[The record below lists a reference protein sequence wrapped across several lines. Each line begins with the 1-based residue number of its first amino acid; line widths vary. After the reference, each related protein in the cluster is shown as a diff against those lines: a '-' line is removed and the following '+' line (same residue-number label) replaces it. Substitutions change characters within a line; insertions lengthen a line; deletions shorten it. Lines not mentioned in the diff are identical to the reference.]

1 MFKHFHQVVEEGI
14 AKNLHYGI
22 QLSVSVEDQNFEEAF
37 GTIDQ
42 NTPLQAD
49 DTLCWLSAAKPI
61 TAVGILILQEQNSLS
76 IDETLGEIL
85 PQFQESHHASIPL
98 RQLLTHTSSLREVP
112 VNWPQASWPEI
123 LVTIANSEP
132 VENWSEDQSAAYLPS
147 SSWFL
152 LGSVIE
158 QRSGQSYVD
167 FIQQEILDPVGMN
180 QTRCIADSTHASS
193 AHEVLLYDRV
203 KGQLVLSPLLGR
215 MKALSPSPGS
225 SFRGPAADLRLFFD
239 MLRSQGKGEFG
250 QVISQ
255 ASIEQMVQRHRQGR
269 VDQTLQH
276 IVDYG
281 LGVII
286 DSNEYGP
293 QTVPYGFGTECS
305 SKTFGHGGSQCAIA
319 FADPVRERSVVI
331 IANGRPGEGQHQKR
345 FRQLLEALELD
356 LKSLS

>member
-1 MFKHFHQVVEEGI
+1 MFNRFQQVVEEGI
-14 AKNLHYGI
+14 AKNLHYGV
-22 QLSVSVEDQNFEEAF
+22 QLSVSVEDQIFDEAF

-42 NTPLQAD
+42 NIPLQAED
-49 DTLCWLSAAKPI
+49 SLCWLSAAKPI
-61 TAVGILILQEQNSLS
+61 TAVGILILQEHNSLS

-85 PQFQESHHASIPL
+85 PQFQNSQHASIPL
-98 RQLLTHTSSLREVP
+98 RKLLTHSSSLREVP
-112 VNWPQASWPEI
+112 VHWPEASWPQI
-123 LVTIANSEP
+123 LETIANSQP
-132 VENWSEDQSAAYLPS
+132 VENWSEDKSAAYLPS
-147 SSWFL
+147 TSWFL

-167 FIQQEILDPVGMN
+167 FIQQEILDPIGMK
-180 QTRCIADSTHASS
+180 QTRCIADSSHASS

-203 KGQLVLSPLLGR
+203 KGQLELSPYLER

-239 MLRSQGKGEFG
+239 MLRSEGKGEFG

-255 ASIEQMVQRHRQGR
+255 ASINQMVQRHRKGR
-269 VDQTLQH
+269 VDQILQH

-281 LGVII
+281 LGVIL

-293 QTVPYGFGTECS
+293 QTVPYGFGTDCS
-305 SKTFGHGGSQCAIA
+305 TKTFGHGGSQCAIA
-319 FADPVRERSVVI
+319 FADPVRQRSVVI
-331 IANGRPGEGQHQKR
+331 VANGRPGEGQHQRR

-356 LKSLS
+356 LKSID